1 MVQTRNK
8 KKNEEKS
15 IKKVNKIKKSIKF
28 NDKNIKEVYYTYSS
42 NEYNRTYSEIN
53 NFNYKNDLDDYFY
66 NNFFFDDI
74 NLIKKIYEIDYAVH
88 LLINLKNQK
97 L

>member
-8 KKNEEKS
+8 KKNEQKYV
-15 IKKVNKIKKSIKF
+15 KKNNRIKKSIKF
-28 NDKNIKEVYYTYSS
+28 NDKNIKNIYYTYSS
-42 NEYNRTYSEIN
+42 NEYDRTYSEIN